1 MNNIEN
7 YKIIYEY
14 TYTFE
19 SGYIFKKQICI
30 DNNKRIIFNFIVS
43 NHFHEDLLLTNFDND
58 FKDKILKIKIKEYLL
73 QEIKDLVHVKTLF
86 LTVRNK
92 GKKANIEVIKE
103 GIKFDNKIFKLKNN
117 DYHDLQYKLLDYIS
131 DLKNNVK

>member
-30 DNNKRIIFNFIVS
+30 DNNKRIIFNFIVN

-58 FKDKILKIKIKEYLL
+58 FKDKILKIKIKNYLL

-86 LTVRNK
+86 LTIRNK

>member
-1 MNNIEN
+1 MNIDN

-14 TYTFE
+14 IYMCECGYT
-19 SGYIFKKQICI
+19 FKKQICI
-30 DNNKRIIFNFIVS
+30 DDNKRIIFNFIV
-43 NHFHEDLLLTNFDND
+43 NNNFHEDLLLTNFDND
-58 FKDKILKIKIKEYLL
+58 FKDKMLKIKIKEYLL

-86 LTVRNK
+86 LTIRNK
-92 GKKANIEVIKE
+92 GKKANIEITKQ

-117 DYHDLQYKLLDYIS
+117 DYHDLQYKLLAYIS

>member
-58 FKDKILKIKIKEYLL
+58 FKDKILKIKIKNYLL

-86 LTVRNK
+86 LTVRNQ